1 MAKVKTLI
9 ISFFSVS
16 KEFLDDKKLLF
27 EYVLLYCILLQLLTG
42 ACPTR
47 AKTELLVWIFRE
59 VIAVIVNL
67 DVLETNVKQVVM
79 MLLFFRLS
87 ICLFFCFAF
96 LRTSSENEIFQ
107 KILLANIKFIYLRI

>member
-59 VIAVIVNL
+59 VIAVTVNL
-67 DVLETNVKQVVM
+67 DILETTVKQVM
-79 MLLFFRLS
+79 TMFLFFRFLFV
-87 ICLFFCFAF
+87 CFFCFAF
-96 LRTSSENEIFQ
+96 LGMSSENEIFQ
-107 KILLANIKFIYLRI
+107 KILLAIF